1 MTRPGS
7 GGRIEVISGCM
18 FSGKTEELIRRLHH
32 VQIARQRL
40 QAFTPRRDTRYA
52 VGNLVSHNGV
62 RIEAHSIESIGEAL
76 DLLADDVQVV
86 AVDELHFLD
95 DNPDTILGVCQT
107 MADRGLRVIVAGLD
121 QDFRAQPFAAM
132 SRLMA
137 VAEQVDKLYAI
148 CVRCGA
154 YATRS
159 QRLIDGRPAPYD
171 APTIVVGGLDM
182 YEARCRACYE
192 KPHLAD
198 TAVGATSGAAS

>member
-1 MTRPGS
+1 MTHPGS

-52 VGNLVSHNGV
+52 IGNLVSHNGV
-62 RIEAHSIESIGEAL
+62 RIEAHPIERIQEAL
-76 DLLADDVQVV
+76 DLLSDDVQVV
-86 AVDELHFLD
+86 ALDELHFLD
-95 DNPDTILGVCQT
+95 DQPEAISAACQA

-121 QDFRAQPFAAM
+121 QDFRAEPFAAM

-159 QRLIDGRPAPYD
+159 QRLIDGQPAPHD

-182 YEARCRACYE
+182 YEARCRSCYE
-192 KPHLAD
+192 
-198 TAVGATSGAAS
+198 TALNPVRQ

>member
-7 GGRIEVISGCM
+7 GGRIEVICGCM

-40 QAFTPRRDTRYA
+40 RAFTPRRDTRYS

-62 RIEAHSIESIGEAL
+62 RIEALPIHSIHEVPEHVQ
-76 DLLADDVQVV
+76 DDVQVI
-86 AVDELHFLD
+86 ALDELHFFESD
-95 DNPDTILGVCQT
+95 PDAIVAICQAL
-107 MADRGLRVIVAGLD
+107 ADRGLRVIAAGLD
-121 QDFRAQPFAAM
+121 QDFRAEPFPAM
-132 SRLMA
+132 SRLLS

-159 QRLIDGRPAPYD
+159 QRLIDGNPAPYN
-171 APTIVVGGLDM
+171 APTIAVGGLDM
-182 YEARCRACYE
+182 YEARCRACFE
-192 KPHLAD
+192 PPSRAD
-198 TAVGATSGAAS
+198 RR

>member
-1 MTRPGS
+1 MTRPS
-7 GGRIEVISGCM
+7 ASGRIEVICGCM

-40 QAFTPRRDTRYA
+40 CAFTPRRDTRY
-52 VGNLVSHNGV
+52 VIGNLVSHNGV
-62 RIEAHSIESIGEAL
+62 RIEAHAIDSIREVFDYL
-76 DLLADDVQVV
+76 QDDVRVV
-86 AVDELHFLD
+86 AIDELQFLD
-95 DNPDTILGVCQT
+95 DDPDTIRRTCQEL
-107 MADRGLRVIVAGLD
+107 ADRGLRVIVAGLD
-121 QDFRAQPFAAM
+121 QDFRALPFPAM
-132 SRLMA
+132 AQLLA

-171 APTIVVGGLDM
+171 APTIVVGGLEL

-192 KPHLAD
+192 PPR
-198 TAVGATSGAAS
+198 

>member
-1 MTRPGS
+1 MTRPSS
-7 GGRIEVISGCM
+7 GGRIEVICGCM

-62 RIEAHSIESIGEAL
+62 RIQAHPIESIREVADHL
-76 DLLADDVQVV
+76 DADAQVV
-86 AVDELHFLD
+86 ALDELHFLD
-95 DNPDTILGVCQT
+95 DEADAIVEVCQWL
-107 MADRGLRVIVAGLD
+107 ADRGLRVLAAGLD
-121 QDFRAQPFAAM
+121 QDFRAEPFAAM
-132 SRLMA
+132 SQLLS
-137 VAEQVDKLYAI
+137 VAEQVDKLFAI

-159 QRLIDGRPAPYD
+159 QRLIDGHPAPYD

-182 YEARCRACYE
+182 YEARCRSCFE
-192 KPHLAD
+192 KPER
-198 TAVGATSGAAS
+198 AST

>member
-1 MTRPGS
+1 MTRLAS

-18 FSGKTEELIRRLHH
+18 YSGKTEELIRRLHH

-52 VGNLVSHNGV
+52 VGRLVSHNGV
-62 RIEAHSIESIGEAL
+62 RIDAQIIDSIEDIPQ
-76 DLLADDVQVV
+76 LLHDETQVV

-95 DNPDTILGVCQT
+95 DTPDLVRDVCQEL
-107 MADRGLRVIVAGLD
+107 ADRGLRVLVAGLD
-121 QDFRAQPFAAM
+121 QDFRALPFLAM
-132 SRLMA
+132 SQLMTI
-137 VAEQVDKLYAI
+137 AEQVDKLFAI

-159 QRLIDGRPAPYD
+159 QRLIDNRPAPFD
-171 APTIVVGGLDM
+171 APTIVVGGLDL

-192 KPHLAD
+192 LPSQRQRQLA
-198 TAVGATSGAAS
+198 AP

>member
-7 GGRIEVISGCM
+7 GGRIEVICGCM

-52 VGNLVSHNGV
+52 IGNLVSHNGV
-62 RIEAHSIESIGEAL
+62 RIEAQPIETIREVP
-76 DLLADDVQVV
+76 DHLADDVQVV
-86 AVDELHFLD
+86 ALDELHFLD
-95 DNPDTILGVCQT
+95 DSPETTLEICQAL
-107 MADRGLRVIVAGLD
+107 ADRGLRVIVAGLD
-121 QDFRAQPFAAM
+121 QDFRAEPFPAM
-132 SRLMA
+132 SRLLA
-137 VAEQVDKLYAI
+137 VAEQVDKLFAI

-159 QRLIDGRPAPYD
+159 QRLIDGQPAPYD

-182 YEARCRACYE
+182 YEARCRSCFAN
-192 KPHLAD
+192 PD
-198 TAVGATSGAAS
+198 R